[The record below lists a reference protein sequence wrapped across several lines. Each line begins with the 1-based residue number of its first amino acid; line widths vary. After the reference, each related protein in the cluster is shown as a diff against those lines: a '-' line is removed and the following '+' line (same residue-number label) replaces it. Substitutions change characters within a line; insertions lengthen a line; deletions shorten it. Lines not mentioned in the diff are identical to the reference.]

1 MSFKEKKHKI
11 VKDIGGT
18 ALKSL
23 EKLVTKTSK
32 VPTTPFLDHTQF
44 SWTQKLEENWR
55 VMRAEVDKI
64 LEHENALP
72 NFQDISEDQK
82 SITTDDNW
90 KTFFLFGFGYKME
103 KNCAICPN
111 TANLVEDIPGMKTAF
126 FSILS
131 PGKHIPEH
139 RGLYRGLL
147 RYHLGLKIPEPK
159 EDVTIRVENEH
170 RHWEEGKSM
179 MFDDTYQHEVWN
191 NTDGIRVI
199 LFMDILRPLSFPF
212 SKINDGILHLVK
224 KSDYVQNALDNQK
237 AWEEKLQDIS

>member
-1 MSFKEKKHKI
+1 MSFKSRKHKF
-11 VKDIGGT
+11 VKDVGGT
-18 ALKSL
+18 VLKTF
-23 EKLVTKTSK
+23 EKMVTKTSK

-44 SWTQKLEENWR
+44 SWTKKLENNWR
-55 VMRAEVDKI
+55 VMRSEVDKI

-82 SITTDDNW
+82 AITTDDNW
-90 KTFFLFGFGYKME
+90 KTFFLFGFGHKME

-131 PGKHIPEH
+131 PGKHIPDH

-159 EDVTIRVENEH
+159 EDIIIRVDEEYRN
-170 RHWEEGKSM
+170 WEEGKSM

-191 NTDGIRVI
+191 NTDSIRVI

-224 KSDYVQNALDNQK
+224 KSDYVQNAVKNQK
-237 AWEEKLQDIS
+237 AWEEKLQKLE